1 MTTLTMNSFVPEKL
15 INNLEKLTAAQADQ
29 IPFGV
34 VKLNDQ
40 GSIELYNKYNYD
52 VFAGFNGMSVIG
64 KNYFTEIAP
73 CANNFIFSGRFKR
86 GVTNNELDIEFDYCF
101 TYKLMPT
108 DVRVRL
114 YRDSSTGS
122 NWIFVKKA
130 D

>member
-1 MTTLTMNSFVPEKL
+1 MTTTTKNTFVPQKL
-15 INNLEKLTAAQADQ
+15 IDNLDVLTASQADK

-34 VKLNDQ
+34 VKLDDQ
-40 GSIELYNKYNYD
+40 GNIEIYNKYNYD
-52 VFAGFNGMSVIG
+52 EFADFGNMNVIG
-64 KNYFTEIAP
+64 KNYFTDVAP

-86 GVTNNELDIEFDYCF
+86 GVQSGSLDHEFEYCF

-114 YRDSSTGS
+114 YRDKDSGS
-122 NWIFVKKA
+122 NWIFVKKM